1 MAGPGGR
8 RALHRRDLQ
17 SEGRPLRRRADAR
30 PGDLADARRRG
41 GLLDD
46 QAETHGGRRPRVI
59 ILHASDLH
67 FGKPHLPAVAEAV
80 LRFVEEQDPDAVV
93 VSGDLTQRA
102 RAGEYRAARRFLAR
116 LAPRPLVVTAGNHDV
131 PLYRVWERIFAPYRK
146 YRTYIG
152 DRLDTVL
159 DVGRTEDPEALSARA
174 PAPANG
180 PAGARTRPGARFVAL
195 NSSAPH
201 TAIVN
206 GRLTDAQLRF
216 AEGAFAG
223 ARPHDLR
230 VLVVHHN
237 LLGPLDGEP
246 INLLPRARHILR
258 AVEEWGV
265 DLVLSGHIHRSDLGL
280 SRCAA
285 GAREEVVPVVTAGTA
300 SSNRGRGP
308 EEGRNSLN
316 LVRVQQSSLEVMVYL
331 YCEDS
336 GCFMPGKSR
345 RYVRRTG

>member
-1 MAGPGGR
+1 M
-8 RALHRRDLQ
+8 
-17 SEGRPLRRRADAR
+17 
-30 PGDLADARRRG
+30 
-41 GLLDD
+41 
-46 QAETHGGRRPRVI
+46 I

-67 FGKPHLPAVAEAV
+67 FGKPHLPVVAEAI
-80 LRFVEEQDPDAVV
+80 LRFAEEQDPDAVV

-102 RAGEYRAARRFLAR
+102 RAGEYRAAQRFLAG

-131 PLYRVWERIFAPYRK
+131 PLYRVWERLFAPYRK
-146 YRTYIG
+146 YRRYIG

-159 DVGRTEDPEALSARA
+159 DAGRAEDPEALSSPARNNA
-174 PAPANG
+174 

-206 GRLTDAQLRF
+206 GRLTDAQLSLAAR
-216 AEGAFAG
+216 AFAG

-246 INLLPRARHILR
+246 IDLLPRARHILR

-280 SRCAA
+280 SRSAA
-285 GAREEVVPVVTAGTA
+285 GAREGGVPVVTAGTA
-300 SSNRGRGP
+300 SSSRGRGP

-331 YCEDS
+331 YSEDS
-336 GCFMPGKSR
+336 GRFMPAKSR